1 MSDPPRLRA
10 VPAAAAP
17 ERRLDSWKE
26 IAGYLNRTIRTAERW
41 ERTEGLPVHR
51 HGHHKR
57 GSVYALTSEIDA
69 WWQSRQVDLDNQ
81 DRQVGATD
89 RWLDIRASRIG
100 MVLLRP
106 WVGASVLLLVILLA
120 AGFWHLRRPG
130 GVPLSF
136 ATRDWVLVTDF
147 TNQTGEPVFERSLW
161 TAFTI
166 GLQQSRHVNIL
177 PRMRME
183 EALRRMERNPEAR
196 IDEALGREISL
207 RENLKGFV
215 VCDIAKFGRRYL
227 LSARL
232 VDPHSGAA
240 VRAYSERASDRDA
253 VLDALG
259 AIAASLR
266 EDLGESLA
274 AIRQSS
280 LPLPLVTTPSLQA
293 LELYAEGLRLWRKG
307 AYREAVRLYESAV
320 QSDNCFAMAHGALGM
335 AYCSHIFSDPV
346 RGKGYY
352 ERALQCA
359 GRITERER
367 LLIQV
372 SYQSDLGPPDQA
384 VQLYSRYLA
393 SYPDDVTTRYNYGSL
408 LMRSRHPEQAIE
420 QLKEV
425 IRLAPT
431 HARAFINIATAY
443 RALGRSDQ
451 AGPYYDKAFELE
463 PGLLNV
469 ANVVHEYGFGL
480 VLGGDPGKARA
491 VFENAAAKPAM
502 RSSACRSLALLDM
515 YEGKY
520 ADAKARLEESILQDE
535 AEKDMLKVARGHLF
549 MSMLLDGKGDRAAC
563 RRELDRAAQCL
574 ESLKVPQDWLY
585 MRVGALYARVGASAS
600 AERILRKVEG
610 RVDRKSPQNISL
622 LNILEGEVALA
633 RGDYRRGIEC
643 MLLADRTAGSPET
656 LASLANACD
665 RAGDTK
671 QAIESYGK
679 LIAQASS
686 ALGWEPQQAWITAQ
700 VRLAEIY
707 SSMGDNARAAASL
720 DSLSRQWANADRD
733 LPLAKRMALLRGR
746 IHETLQAKH

>member
-1 MSDPPRLRA
+1 MSDPQRLRA
-10 VPAAAAP
+10 VPTAAAP

-26 IAGYLNRTIRTAERW
+26 IAGYLNRTIRTAARW
-41 ERTEGLPVHR
+41 ERNEGLPVHR

-69 WWQSRQVDLDNQ
+69 WWKSRQVDLDGR
-81 DRQVGATD
+81 DRKVGAVDWWSDVRT
-89 RWLDIRASRIG
+89 SRVG
-100 MVLLRP
+100 MALLRP

-120 AGFWHLRRPG
+120 AGLWYLRRPVR
-130 GVPLSF
+130 VPLSF
-136 ATRDWVLVTDF
+136 AMRDWVLVTDF
-147 TNQTGEPVFERSLW
+147 TNQTGEPIFERSLW

-177 PRMRME
+177 PRARIE
-183 EALRRMERNPEAR
+183 EALRRMERNPETR

-215 VCDIAKFGRRYL
+215 VCDIAKFGQRYL

-232 VDPHSGAA
+232 VDPHSGVV
-240 VRAYSERASDRDA
+240 VRAYSERARDQDA

-259 AIAASLR
+259 GIAASLR

-280 LPLPLVTTPSLQA
+280 LPLPQVTTPSLQA
-293 LELYAEGLRLWRKG
+293 LELYAEGLSLWRKG

-320 QSDNCFAMAHGALGM
+320 QSDSCFAMAHGALGT

-346 RGKGYY
+346 RGKGHY
-352 ERALQCA
+352 EKALQCA

-367 LLIQV
+367 LLIQA

-384 VQLYSRYLA
+384 VQLFDRYLA

-408 LMRSRHPEQAIE
+408 LMRSRRPEQAIE

-425 IRLAPT
+425 VRLAPT
-431 HARAFINIATAY
+431 HARAFINLATAY

-480 VLGGDPGKARA
+480 VHSGNPGKARE
-491 VFENAAAKPAM
+491 VFEIAAAKAGL

-515 YEGKY
+515 YEGRY
-520 ADAKARLEESILQDE
+520 ADAKVRLEESILQDE
-535 AEKDMLKVARGHLF
+535 AEKDILKVARGHLF
-549 MSMLLDGKGDRAAC
+549 MSMLLDGKGDRAGC
-563 RRELDRAAQCL
+563 RRELDRAAQWL
-574 ESLKVPQDWLY
+574 ESLKEPQDWLY
-585 MRVGALYARVGASAS
+585 MRIGALYARAGSIAS
-600 AERILRKVEG
+600 AERILRRVEG
-610 RVDRKSPQNISL
+610 RVDRKSARDSSL

-633 RGDYRRGIEC
+633 RGDHRRAVES
-643 MLLADRTAGSPET
+643 MLLADRTAGTPET

-665 RAGDTK
+665 RAGDTR
-671 QAIESYGK
+671 QAIENYGK
-679 LIAQASS
+679 LIAQASP
-686 ALGWEPQQAWITAQ
+686 ALGWEPQQAWIAAQ

-707 SSMGDNARAAASL
+707 SSMGDNVRAAASL
-720 DSLSRQWANADRD
+720 DSLARQWANADHD
-733 LPLAKRMALLRGR
+733 LPLAKRMALLRSR
-746 IHETLQAKH
+746 MHETLEVRH